1 MVGQFTAEGFA
12 PPRHRMSVD
21 LGVAASL
28 GGQASAI
35 LGYSGHSGD
44 GARSEHLVNVGL
56 RAEF

>member
-12 PPRHRMSVD
+12 PPQHRMSVD

-28 GGQASAI
+28 GRQANVI

-44 GARSEHLVNVGL
+44 GARSDHLVNVGL
-56 RAEF
+56 RVVF